1 MMMMW
6 KILILMLL
14 LPLAA
19 MKAQSVGTQ
28 QRDEAAVSS
37 RPAMSLVPATR
48 VSRTTA
54 GDTIEVS
61 ERELQEALQE
71 IARAV
76 QLNELQQMVAEMA
89 AQQQLPAPAT
99 ERRYEER
106 FDRLERLL
114 AGMAGR
120 MGYSPAAT
128 ERRNLIVMPD
138 GSTAVPYPVYPV
150 QGDDPALIRQIEL
163 LQEQIALLE
172 QQISGERKG
181 DEGGEAAA
189 DNTALR
195 LQAMRTEMQRL
206 QQERTARSELLA
218 VENRRADSL
227 LQAFLAEQPLTAEGS
242 APARQRSAAAEA
254 SLTRPSAENIK
265 DAERLRGTLIAL
277 YQRQL
282 FFTVASSDLTGESVS
297 ALEEVAALLQHQPEL
312 NVLLTGY
319 ASPEGNRDY
328 NLRLSRRRAV
338 TAASYL
344 RRKGIVN
351 DRIHVNPEGVDET
364 SDMRTYGRRVDIG
377 VF

>member
-1 MMMMW
+1 MW

-14 LPLAA
+14 LSLAA
-19 MKAQSVGTQ
+19 IKAQSVGTQ

-61 ERELQEALQE
+61 ERELNEALRE

-76 QLNELQQMVAEMA
+76 QLNELQRMVAEMA

>member
-1 MMMMW
+1 MW

-61 ERELQEALQE
+61 ERELNEALQE

-76 QLNELQQMVAEMA
+76 QLNELQRMVAEMA

>member
-1 MMMMW
+1 MMW

-14 LPLAA
+14 LSLAA
-19 MKAQSVGTQ
+19 IKAQSVGTQ

-61 ERELQEALQE
+61 ERELNEALRE

-76 QLNELQQMVAEMA
+76 QLNELQRMVAEMA

>member
-1 MMMMW
+1 MW

-61 ERELQEALQE
+61 ERELNEALRE

-76 QLNELQQMVAEMA
+76 QLNELQRMVAEMA